1 MPSAPAAIAELFSAE
16 LGFLRT
22 TWSGRQLQQ
31 HCWLSALLSLGVPA
45 VLGRKKGPGDPKHNL
60 ERLLEAGPRDTRLV
74 ESGLQQ
80 GLERGHVCI
89 HSLLRKAL
97 TAGDAPREAVTAWL
111 SWALQRNS
119 LRASVITPE
128 ARKAGNQEYM
138 ARYKQLAAATAGD
151 EFVCNL
157 AAAALRLCEPF
168 LKFGEVPPAGTLLKL
183 RPAHYRRGNRADRVD
198 YADHTRLAGAIVAKG
213 AGRGTA
219 AGSSSGGLFDVPD
232 EPDEADEAV
241 EPDAAGAGGAVAEAE
256 TGEEA
261 AWSFVAEAFFL
272 AQYAMHVALVPTSH
286 HMAFQMGVHKL
297 QVQQMGGNVE
307 HHTLYC
313 MQASYAAHLLVP
325 ATLQLSLDLMRLQL
339 AWLTQLAALPP
350 PHAQHAFEAVPAFV
364 LYDMADWLTWV
375 ARMKPEE
382 LALQPL
388 RPLVEGVALLLR
400 KGCTTLCDGPR
411 LIRSPVVLA
420 KLVHLLHD
428 LVVPASAGGRAD
440 GLLGAGGWAGDVGGR
455 LSQAV
460 LGHAS
465 VRQAL
470 VLPLAAVYAEVD
482 SVEGLDVDAVEAAG
496 FEKFSIRAQ
505 INTLLLHLWRLPD
518 GRAPMLRLA
527 EAGAAGA
534 AGAAKEGVLLQ
545 RFAGCMLDTLLY
557 ELEEGLRR
565 VREVNQG
572 MWGAGGKAELEH
584 HMGYARHLFTTSLST
599 LELLQALVQEPPL
612 AALFATGTLAVRTAT
627 LQLGFLESLCGKKS
641 LQLKLK
647 PELNLTD
654 DDFGFKPR
662 ELLHGL
668 ISVLLVCA
676 EHGALRDALAAHDDL
691 DLGVLRKAAAIME
704 RSHALPPEQLAAL
717 TTLIAAV
724 QTKAA
729 ALPNAAAGAG
739 AGAGAG
745 ASSAAAAAS
754 TSDSPAAAA
763 AAATATAGGEVGG
776 GGGEADGWLGM
787 LAREVGRPHVSDDAP
802 APLVVAYCE
811 AMEDEVCGSAE
822 LLEEAAAQRHHYTHN
837 AEESGSGA
845 ALPALRRAL
854 MREVK
859 ALRGGQL
866 PLHPDAA
873 ILLRHDESRMDVMR
887 AVLSGPVGTP
897 YALGIFVFDVFCP
910 AEYPSI
916 PPLVHLETTGGGTV
930 KFNPNLYA
938 DGKVGS
944 RSSSS

>member
-16 LGFLRT
+16 LSFLRT

-31 HCWLSALLSLGVPA
+31 HCWLSPLLSLGVPA

-138 ARYKQLAAATAGD
+138 TRYKQLAAATAGD

-198 YADHTRLAGAIVAKG
+198 YSDHTRLAGAIVSKG
-213 AGRGTA
+213 TGRGTA

-232 EPDEADEAV
+232 EPDEADEAD
-241 EPDAAGAGGAVAEAE
+241 ETDGPDAAGAGGAVAEAAA
-256 TGEEA
+256 GEEAA

-297 QVQQMGGNVE
+297 QVQQMGGHVE

-325 ATLQLSLDLMRLQL
+325 ATLQLSLDLMRLQV

-350 PHAQHAFEAVPAFV
+350 PHAQRAFEAVPAFV

-400 KGCTTLCDGPR
+400 KGCTTLCEGPR

-428 LVVPASAGGRAD
+428 LVVPASAGGRDD
-440 GLLGAGGWAGDVGGR
+440 GMLGAGGWAGDVGGR

-527 EAGAAGA
+527 EATAAGA
-534 AGAAKEGVLLQ
+534 AGAAKEGELLP

-572 MWGAGGKAELEH
+572 MWGAGGDNKAELEH

-612 AALFATGTLAVRTAT
+612 AALFATGRLAVRTAT
-627 LQLGFLESLCGKKS
+627 LQLA
-641 LQLKLK
+641 
-647 PELNLTD
+647 LTLSPSPTLTLTLTLTPTLTPTLTLTLTLTLTRCARRRCSSASSRASAARSRCSSSSSPSSTSPTPTSASSRASCCTASSRCCSSAPSTRPCATPS
-654 DDFGFKPR
+654 PR
-662 ELLHGL
+662 TTT
-668 ISVLLVCA
+668 STWACCA
-676 EHGALRDALAAHDDL
+676 RPRPSWSART
-691 DLGVLRKAAAIME
+691 RCRPSSSPPSP
-704 RSHALPPEQLAAL
+704 RSSPPCRPRPPRSPTPPRARARARPPPPPPPPPPPTPLLPPPPPPPAARR
-717 TTLIAAV
+717 
-724 QTKAA
+724 
-729 ALPNAAAGAG
+729 
-739 AGAGAG
+739 
-745 ASSAAAAAS
+745 
-754 TSDSPAAAA
+754 AAAA
-763 AAATATAGGEVGG
+763 AARRRG
-776 GGGEADGWLGM
+776 
-787 LAREVGRPHVSDDAP
+787 
-802 APLVVAYCE
+802 
-811 AMEDEVCGSAE
+811 GSA
-822 LLEEAAAQRHHYTHN
+822 RW
-837 AEESGSGA
+837 
-845 ALPALRRAL
+845 PARCAGR
-854 MREVK
+854 
-859 ALRGGQL
+859 
-866 PLHPDAA
+866 
-873 ILLRHDESRMDVMR
+873 
-887 AVLSGPVGTP
+887 T
-897 YALGIFVFDVFCP
+897 
-910 AEYPSI
+910 
-916 PPLVHLETTGGGTV
+916 
-930 KFNPNLYA
+930 
-938 DGKVGS
+938 
-944 RSSSS
+944 